1 MTLLEKKLKS
11 VDGLEPGQLA
21 PEASATTITTTS
33 SEIPTDITSTE
44 AAALEGDSNGGEE
57 ATEQAALSN
66 NNSGLVK
73 ASEHETYGRFFKMV
87 KMGVIEL
94 AVKQKMQAEGLD
106 PSVLDKGPDT
116 LLEP

>member
-21 PEASATTITTTS
+21 PTAAATTTTTTS

-44 AAALEGDSNGGEE
+44 SDALEGDSNGGEE
-57 ATEQAALSN
+57 ASEQAALN